1 MKSLLLLLLFLFTTN
16 NNIWLHFVS
25 EPKENNFIACKKQIK
40 KSLSKKMYG
49 KESPVFKQ
57 LENPTVFGK
66 LLDLVEDGNMYAAEL
81 CFLLFPIYEGSAEQT
96 EYFDISLGKFM
107 KKKPEIFLSLYDR
120 YKNYCCVNLETILCN
135 YGVEF
140 VDDIK
145 KQIDE
150 TKNRIKILKDL
161 KTTKYHDT
169 KIRSIEILEK
179 ELKFLENIRDSIKN
193 EIK

>member
-1 MKSLLLLLLFLFTTN
+1 MKSLILYLLLLFTTN
-16 NNIWLHFVS
+16 NNIWLQFVS
-25 EPKENNFIACKKQIK
+25 EPIENNFVVCKKQVK

-57 LENPTVFGK
+57 LEDPTVFGK
-66 LLDLVEDGNMYAAEL
+66 LLDLVEDGNVYAAEL
-81 CFLLFPIYEGSAEQT
+81 CFLLFPIYEGWIEQI
-96 EYFDISLGKFM
+96 EFFDISLGKFM

-135 YGVEF
+135 FGDEF
-140 VDDIK
+140 VDDIE

-150 TKNRIKILKDL
+150 TKSRIKILRDL
-161 KTTKYHDT
+161 RNTKHHET
-169 KIRSIEILEK
+169 KIQCIEILEK
-179 ELKFLENIRDSIKN
+179 ELRFLKNIRDSRKN